1 MKTLKFIYYRIK
13 FKEALSYAEY
23 WRENFN
29 ANLKDV
35 EKGKVCLD
43 HVIYWMSKMLEYI
56 DAMDKELE
64 S

>member
-29 ANLKDV
+29 ANLN
-35 EKGKVCLD
+35 